1 MPILLIVLIA
11 ILVAQVGFWDTL
23 GALLGAAA
31 VLALFWVILLATVAL
46 RGAPLRA
53 RRYCA
58 ATASSSL
65 NCSLASSA

>member
-46 RGAPLRA
+46 AGFWAYRRFVA
-53 RRYCA
+53 RR
-58 ATASSSL
+58 
-65 NCSLASSA
+65 